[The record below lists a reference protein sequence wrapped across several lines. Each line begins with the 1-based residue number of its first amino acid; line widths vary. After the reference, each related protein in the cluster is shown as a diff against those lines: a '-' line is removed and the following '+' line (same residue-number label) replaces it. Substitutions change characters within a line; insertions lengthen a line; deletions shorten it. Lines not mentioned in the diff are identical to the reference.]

1 MRQILLIV
9 LTLLSAFPA
18 FSQSREGVRKSTD
31 VLCLVPA
38 AAAVTATLVQKDYKG
53 LGQFAL
59 GEGAALATN
68 YLLEL
73 CIRKER
79 PDCSGHHAF
88 PSTHTAV
95 AFAASTYIGRRY
107 GWKWS
112 IPAYLVSAYVG
123 FGRVYAKK
131 HDTWDVLAG
140 AAIGVGAGYFLTRK
154 HKKNVTMAF
163 SPYSLDG
170 NTGVTFSAVF

>member
-1 MRQILLIV
+1 MRLILLIV
-9 LTLLSAFPA
+9 LTPLLSFPA
-18 FSQSREGVRKSTD
+18 FSQSRERVRKSTD
-31 VLCLVPA
+31 VMCLVPA
-38 AAAVTATLVQKDYKG
+38 AAAVTASLAQKDYKG

-59 GEGAALATN
+59 GEGAALAAN

-79 PDCSGHHAF
+79 PDGTGHHAF

-112 IPAYLVSAYVG
+112 IPAYLVSSYVAW
-123 FGRVYAKK
+123 GRVYGKK

-140 AAIGVGAGYFLTRK
+140 AAIGAGAGFFLTRK
-154 HKKNVTMAF
+154 LGSGTTMVLVPF
-163 SPYSLDG
+163 SGDG
-170 NTGVTFSAVF
+170 GTGLSFCARF